1 MLNIRRYDQS
11 IEKLWNELV
20 ANGRNSTF
28 LTNRNYMD
36 YHSDRFADCSL
47 VFYDKDKAVACLPA
61 NYDVRTNTV
70 YSHQGLTYGG
80 LITLPKVTAVQVLEA
95 FDALADY
102 YRNELGASSI
112 IYKRTP
118 YIYNRYASD
127 EDLYALF
134 RHEAKLVCRGLS
146 TCICLKDRLG
156 MSQLRKRKIHKAD
169 DNGIVVLE
177 TDDIEAYW
185 DILQEALATGHGV
198 SPVHSADEL
207 RLLKRRF
214 PNNIKLYAA
223 YKDQQMIAGTVIY
236 DCGNTVHTQYLA
248 ASPEGKQCGALD
260 KVIEHL
266 ITNVYQDRQYF
277 DFGVSTE
284 EGGKILN
291 EGLIFQK
298 EGFGGRGICYDSY
311 KIDLKS

>member
-1 MLNIRRYDQS
+1 MLNIRRYDQD
-11 IEKLWNELV
+11 IEKEWNELV
-20 ANGRNSTF
+20 ANARNSTF
-28 LTNRNYMD
+28 LMDRNYMD

-61 NYDVRTNTV
+61 NYDARTNTV

-95 FDALADY
+95 FDTLVNY
-102 YRNELGASSI
+102 CRSELDAASI
-112 IYKRTP
+112 VYKRTP

-134 RHEAKLVCRGLS
+134 RHEAKLVSRGLS
-146 TCICLKDRLG
+146 TCICMKDRLG
-156 MSQLRKRKIHKAD
+156 LSQLRKRKIRKAD

-177 TDDIEAYW
+177 TDDIDAYW
-185 DILQEALATGHGV
+185 KILQEVLATGHGV

-207 RLLKRRF
+207 RLLRRRF
-214 PNNIKLYAA
+214 PDNIKLYAA
-223 YKDQQMIAGTVIY
+223 YKGQQMIAGTVIY

-248 ASPEGKQCGALD
+248 ASQEGKQCGALD
-260 KVIEHL
+260 KVIDHL
-266 ITNVYQDRQYF
+266 TANVYHDRQYF

-284 EGGKILN
+284 EGGKMLN

-298 EGFGGRGICYDSY
+298 EGFGGRGVCYDTY